1 MSFRP
6 FSGLMMDGGFVAINE
21 QTFEEEVLARRGPG
35 RVFEMESMERF
46 HALRELPKVPNLSV
60 SGNEFPAEEAAA
72 SAPRKVHPFL
82 CTGTGGRH

>member
-1 MSFRP
+1 
-6 FSGLMMDGGFVAINE
+6 MMDGVFVAINE
-21 QTFEEEVLARRGPG
+21 ETFEEEVLAGGGPG
-35 RVFEMESMERF
+35 RVFEMESMESF
-46 HALRELPKVPNLSV
+46 HQCDLHALHELPKVSNLSV